1 MEAVLSRLR
10 RLSADELREE
20 FTRADLKCGPITAT
34 TRAIFERKLA
44 RVLAGAEGSSS
55 TTETESS
62 SNATTTGPATS
73 SSAAAASA
81 AEQAKPVPSCATSAA
96 TGTDSPKAVS
106 DEMDFG
112 YGMGLNPPEEEELGL
127 TVKSR
132 APFNI
137 NREDTGS
144 QYTAE
149 TPSKMA
155 QVSPMFY
162 GVCPLWE
169 DVLARND
176 RAHVYGDKKEA
187 LQAVKMMKGARFKAF
202 ANRDDAEKFAKG
214 ICDYY
219 PSPSKSTPCVSP
231 VKPGLVFCKDNVP
244 VMEADTINRE
254 RANSFKSPRCQD
266 LTAKLRKAVEKGDEV
281 AFSELVW
288 SNPRYLIGSG
298 DNPTV
303 VQEGC
308 RYNVMHVAAKENQPG
323 VAQLLLETLENP
335 DFMRLMYPDDLEA
348 MLQKRIRYII
358 DLYLNTPDKAGFET
372 PLHFACK
379 FGCPEVVNVLCSHP
393 DTDKNCKNKYDRKP
407 SDVICE
413 RKNKT
418 QEVKQKICDYL
429 EDRCYI
435 PLLRATD
442 NSSQPVIGAPWS
454 PEPSETLTHSL
465 APRLIRSPMDPV
477 MSVRA
482 FVGPLSPSKAGEFR
496 RVWKTPPRDRA
507 GHFQHILKSDPDRGA
522 EKVGRDLAREL
533 GHPWAEYW
541 DFLESFTDLSS
552 ADGLRKLEEYLNKKD
567 FSQRAHEEAGEN
579 ETSNRFRT
587 PSPGKPKKF
596 CNSISVGAFLDEG
609 DDISLEE
616 MKNRQNTAL
625 TSITSSACSKDSLVG
640 AVGGLGLRE
649 FHILPD
655 DLIETAAER
664 DLLCSSVSESLLSPI
679 CDNGL
684 GLCPSTGA
692 ERTHNG
698 DMMSPRASS
707 SPCCV
712 LSPIS
717 NLMVEFERMSLQDGV
732 DNPTRDRERRR
743 SGGHRHGGHREGLSR
758 DDLASGVGRLMLGGD
773 TNEDSLFE
781 RGCSSEAG
789 DREGGVWRG
798 TCVSGE
804 VQGEVVVW
812 MEDRASGGSGS
823 SEEYFVAEESLEAL
837 GPRTRVLGPGTV
849 SGRTLCSRSKSWDH
863 GGRDLSS
870 SGSSI
875 SCKSLD
881 NSRELLAR
889 TPPRIRRR
897 LFIEGDSPTKL
908 DRQVLSAVEATDIDP
923 SKFPSIQKWKST
935 MQTYTSS
942 DMQSWPSSAVVKSR
956 PRVYQ
961 ASPLTHGSPVSSL
974 VSPAGGRFSPAR
986 HTGFPDFTSPNRYS
1000 PAHASYIQRIRLR
1013 HFNDP

>member
-1 MEAVLSRLR
+1 MEAVLRGLR
-10 RLSADELREE
+10 GLSADELREE

-44 RVLAGAEGSSS
+44 RVLTEAEGSSS
-55 TTETESS
+55 ATDSS
-62 SNATTTGPATS
+62 SNATTTGPG
-73 SSAAAASA
+73 SSAKAASA
-81 AEQAKPVPSCATSAA
+81 AGQAKPVPSCATTSTP
-96 TGTDSPKAVS
+96 TGTDSLKVVS
-106 DEMDFG
+106 DEVDFG

-132 APFNI
+132 TPCNI
-137 NREDTGS
+137 GVEDPGS
-144 QYTAE
+144 QSKAE
-149 TPSKMA
+149 TPSKTA
-155 QVSPMFY
+155 QMSPTFFY
-162 GVCPLWE
+162 GVCPLWD
-169 DVLARND
+169 DVLATNERS
-176 RAHVYGDKKEA
+176 HVYGDKKEA

-202 ANRDDAEKFAKG
+202 SNREDAEKFAKG
-214 ICDYY
+214 ISDYY
-219 PSPSKSTPCVSP
+219 PSPSKFAPCVSP
-231 VKPGLVFCKDNVP
+231 VVPGLVFCKDNVP
-244 VMEADTINRE
+244 VVEVDAINRE

-266 LTAKLRKAVEKGDEV
+266 LTAKLRKAVEKGDVV

-308 RYNVMHVAAKENQPG
+308 RYNVMHVAAKENEPG
-323 VAQLLLETLENP
+323 IAQLLLETLENP

-348 MLQKRIRYII
+348 MMQKRIRYIV

-393 DTDKNCKNKYDRKP
+393 DTDKNCKNKYDQKP

-435 PLLRATD
+435 RLLRAID
-442 NSSQPVIGAPWS
+442 NSSQPVIDAPWS
-454 PEPSETLTHSL
+454 PEPSESLPRSL
-465 APRLIRSPMDPV
+465 APRLTRSPMDPV
-477 MSVRA
+477 MAVRA
-482 FVGPLSPSKAGEFR
+482 FAGPLSPSKADEFR

-507 GHFQHILKSDPDRGA
+507 GYFQHILKSDPDRGT
-522 EKVGRDLAREL
+522 ERVGRDLAREL

-541 DFLESFTDLSS
+541 DFLDSFTDLSS

-579 ETSNRFRT
+579 VTSNRFRT

-609 DDISLEE
+609 DDVSLEE
-616 MKNRQNTAL
+616 IKNRQNAAL
-625 TSITSSACSKDSLVG
+625 TNFSSACSKDSLAG
-640 AVGGLGLRE
+640 AVGGLALHE
-649 FHILPD
+649 FHILPVSHHGAD

-664 DLLCSSVSESLLSPI
+664 DLLCSSVSESLLSPV
-679 CDNGL
+679 CNN

-698 DMMSPRASS
+698 DKGSPRTSS
-707 SPCCV
+707 SPSHL

-717 NLMVEFERMSLQDGV
+717 NLMVEFERMSLQDGL
-732 DNPTRDRERRR
+732 DSLTRERR
-743 SGGHRHGGHREGLSR
+743 SSGGHREGLSR
-758 DDLASGVGRLMLGGD
+758 GELAAGVGRLTLGGNS
-773 TNEDSLFE
+773 NEDYLFE
-781 RGCSSEAG
+781 RGCSLEPG
-789 DREGGVWRG
+789 DRERRVGE
-798 TCVSGE
+798 GE
-804 VQGEVVVW
+804 V
-812 MEDRASGGSGS
+812 EDGASGGSGS
-823 SEEYFVAEESLEAL
+823 SEEYFTAEESLEAL
-837 GPRTRVLGPGTV
+837 GQRTSGPGTV

-870 SGSSI
+870 SGSS
-875 SCKSLD
+875 SSYTSLD
-881 NSRELLAR
+881 NSHEFLAR
-889 TPPRIRRR
+889 TPPRFRRG

-908 DRQVLSAVEATDIDP
+908 DREVLSAIEVIDIDP

-942 DMQSWPSSAVVKSR
+942 DMQSWPSPVVVKSSA
-956 PRVYQ
+956 RVHR

-974 VSPAGGRFSPAR
+974 LSPAGGRFSPAR
-986 HTGFPDFTSPNRYS
+986 HTGSPDFTSTSRYS
-1000 PAHASYIQRIRLR
+1000 PAHASYTQRIRLR
-1013 HFNDP
+1013 HINATPPLPPGQKR

>member
-10 RLSADELREE
+10 GLSADELREE

-44 RVLAGAEGSSS
+44 RVLTEVEGSSS
-55 TTETESS
+55 ATDTDSS
-62 SNATTTGPATS
+62 SNATTTGPG
-73 SSAAAASA
+73 SSAMAASA
-81 AEQAKPVPSCATSAA
+81 AGQAKPVPSCATTSAP
-96 TGTDSPKAVS
+96 TGTDSLKVVI
-106 DEMDFG
+106 DEVDFG

-132 APFNI
+132 IPCNI
-137 NREDTGS
+137 GVEDPGS
-144 QYTAE
+144 QSKAE
-149 TPSKMA
+149 TPSKTA
-155 QVSPMFY
+155 QMSPTFFY
-162 GVCPLWE
+162 GVCPLWD
-169 DVLARND
+169 DVLATNERS
-176 RAHVYGDKKEA
+176 HVYGDKKEA
-187 LQAVKMMKGARFKAF
+187 LQAVKKMRVGARFKAF
-202 ANRDDAEKFAKG
+202 SNQEDAEKFAKG

-219 PSPSKSTPCVSP
+219 PSPSKCAPCVSP
-231 VKPGLVFCKDNVP
+231 VIPGLVFCKDNIP
-244 VMEADTINRE
+244 VVEVDAINRE

-308 RYNVMHVAAKENQPG
+308 RYNVMHVAAKENEPG
-323 VAQLLLETLENP
+323 IAQLLLDTLENP

-348 MLQKRIRYII
+348 MMQKRIRYIV

-393 DTDKNCKNKYDRKP
+393 DTDKNCKNKYDQKP

-435 PLLRATD
+435 RLLRAID

-454 PEPSETLTHSL
+454 PEPSETLPHSL
-465 APRLIRSPMDPV
+465 ATRITRSPMDPV
-477 MSVRA
+477 MAVRA
-482 FVGPLSPSKAGEFR
+482 FAGPLSPSKADEFR

-507 GHFQHILKSDPDRGA
+507 GYFQHILKSDPDRGA
-522 EKVGRDLAREL
+522 ERVGRDLAREL

-541 DFLESFTDLSS
+541 DFLDSFTDLSS

-567 FSQRAHEEAGEN
+567 LSQRAHEVAGEN
-579 ETSNRFRT
+579 VTSNRFRT

-596 CNSISVGAFLDEG
+596 CNSISVGAFLDE
-609 DDISLEE
+609 DDDVSLEE
-616 MKNRQNTAL
+616 IKNRQNAAL
-625 TSITSSACSKDSLVG
+625 TSITSACSKDSLAG
-640 AVGGLGLRE
+640 AVGGLGLHE
-649 FHILPD
+649 FHILPVSHHGAD

-664 DLLCSSVSESLLSPI
+664 HLLCSSVSESLLSPV
-679 CDNGL
+679 CNNGR
-684 GLCPSTGA
+684 CPSTGA

-698 DMMSPRASS
+698 DKGSPRTSS
-707 SPCCV
+707 SPSRL
-712 LSPIS
+712 LSPIT
-717 NLMVEFERMSLQDGV
+717 NLMVEFERMSLQDGL
-732 DNPTRDRERRR
+732 NGLTR
-743 SGGHRHGGHREGLSR
+743 
-758 DDLASGVGRLMLGGD
+758 
-773 TNEDSLFE
+773 
-781 RGCSSEAG
+781 
-789 DREGGVWRG
+789 
-798 TCVSGE
+798 
-804 VQGEVVVW
+804 
-812 MEDRASGGSGS
+812 
-823 SEEYFVAEESLEAL
+823 
-837 GPRTRVLGPGTV
+837 
-849 SGRTLCSRSKSWDH
+849 
-863 GGRDLSS
+863 
-870 SGSSI
+870 
-875 SCKSLD
+875 
-881 NSRELLAR
+881 
-889 TPPRIRRR
+889 
-897 LFIEGDSPTKL
+897 DSPTKL
-908 DRQVLSAVEATDIDP
+908 DREVLSAIEVIDIDL

-942 DMQSWPSSAVVKSR
+942 DMQSWPSPVGVKSSS
-956 PRVYQ
+956 RVHR

-974 VSPAGGRFSPAR
+974 LSPAGGRFSPAR
-986 HTGFPDFTSPNRYS
+986 HTGSPDFTSTNRYS

-1013 HFNDP
+1013 HINDP